1 MSDRFDKVM
10 TIRNAAWEVSIRDNS
25 KELNN
30 CEFFILCIQFSDI
43 IKGESY
49 YKNRLKLYEK
59 YNKRSKVFN
68 RFLYEKW
75 LIIRLFQVKGSCCIN

>member
-1 MSDRFDKVM
+1 MSDGFDKVM

-30 CEFFILCIQFSDI
+30 CKFFILCIQFCDI

-49 YKNRLKLYEK
+49 YENKLKLYEK
-59 YNKRSKVFN
+59 YNKR
-68 RFLYEKW
+68 R
-75 LIIRLFQVKGSCCIN
+75 